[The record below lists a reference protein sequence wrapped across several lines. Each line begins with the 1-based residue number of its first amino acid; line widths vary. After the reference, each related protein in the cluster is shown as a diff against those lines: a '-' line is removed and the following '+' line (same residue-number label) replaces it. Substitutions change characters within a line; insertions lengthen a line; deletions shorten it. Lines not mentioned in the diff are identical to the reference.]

1 MGVAH
6 DLHLDQQALSHA
18 GSSTVHTCEFNKR
31 DERPK
36 MHGWITFASIPSAG
50 LSIARTGL
58 FYLTSS
64 IDPKVLASWMR
75 KCS

>member
-1 MGVAH
+1 MAH
-6 DLHLDQQALSHA
+6 ALQLAKQALSHA
-18 GSSTVHTCEFNKR
+18 GSFTVHTYEFNKR

-36 MHGWITFASIPSAG
+36 MHGWVAFASIPSAG

-64 IDPKVLASWMR
+64 SDPKVPASWMR